1 MTTLM
6 SLLFFMC
13 SLLGFMVA
21 TQGHE
26 GAVAVSYG
34 ELFYTLPFTHAV
46 TYGVLLVLGCLYLG
60 QFIGWLGGL
69 AARLRGE
76 KAKHGLALVTD
87 AWAQNLLGN
96 TQAANKLLNEAQPK
110 LSHTEQPLA
119 DLLRSQTTDEETT
132 LQAMANSGNT
142 GAVVNMRLAIL
153 AAARENWKTAQVHT
167 TQGLAQNSASPYLQ
181 MLHLKA
187 LLNTNDMAAA
197 AALLPGLKPLVGPK
211 TWSLLQLAVKGP
223 AAQSKN
229 TETPTPL
236 NHPWLKIFKS
246 WLGTTSVKLPEA

>member
-1 MTTLM
+1 MITLM

-13 SLLGFMVA
+13 SLLGFMVV
-21 TQGHE
+21 TQGYE
-26 GAVAVSYG
+26 GAVTASYG
-34 ELFYTLPFTHAV
+34 DIAYTLTLTHAV

-60 QFIGWLGGL
+60 QFIGWLGGM
-69 AARLRGE
+69 ASRLRGE

-132 LQAMANSGNT
+132 LQAMAGSGNT
-142 GAVVNMRLAIL
+142 GAVIHMRMALL
-153 AAARENWKTAQVHT
+153 AAARENWNEAKLHT
-167 TQGLAQNSASPYLQ
+167 TQGLAQNQTSPYLQ

-197 AALLPGLKPLVGPK
+197 AALLPNLKPMVGTK
-211 TWSLLQLAVKGP
+211 TWSLLQRAVKGP
-223 AAQSKN
+223 AAQGKN
-229 TETPTPL
+229 IENQAPL
-236 NHPWLKIFKS
+236 SHPWLKTFKS